1 MAVREAMNAASV
13 SIPHADTI
21 VAVGSVTSAVQ
32 HWLWTVRSDTRL
44 RDAVAK
50 QVGGHQGEAFVP
62 ITATGTPHQHHGT
75 CRVST
80 GRIVATLQR
89 ETQRNTARTQ
99 AQ

>member
-50 QVGGHQGEAFVP
+50 QVGGLDARRAGSKKLAPGDLDLSRFSLGQG
-62 ITATGTPHQHHGT
+62 GRYRRRRRHHL
-75 CRVST
+75 S
-80 GRIVATLQR
+80 AS
-89 ETQRNTARTQ
+89 
-99 AQ
+99 